1 MQVASIAEER
11 RVFWPAFVDWHACA
25 SDEEIEQLE
34 HSLTAIQSS
43 PHQPIV
49 LVLKHA
55 IENDLL
61 KQQLPTSLIDRLAAA
76 KWPTSAVVN

>member
-1 MQVASIAEER
+1 MKVASIADER
-11 RVFWPAFVDWHACA
+11 RAFWPAFVDWHSYA

-49 LVLKHA
+49 LVLRRA
-55 IENDLL
+55 IENDQL
-61 KQQLPTSLIDRLAAA
+61 KQQLPTSLIDRLAAV
-76 KWPTSAVVN
+76 KWPTPVVVN